1 MSKLVSNQDS
11 YFYNASI
18 KPATAIT
25 KSLLCH
31 FTTTNDKVDTN
42 LVTICSNTLNI
53 YSLEQHSIE
62 LKLNSQFNDKII
74 DCIAVPVPLT
84 RIARKREIEQAL
96 DQDNTLTQVDY
107 LFVLT

>member
-1 MSKLVSNQDS
+1 MKQITQKDS

-31 FTTTNDKVDTN
+31 FTTTNGKIDTN
-42 LVTICSNTLNI
+42 LVTVCSNTLNI
-53 YSLEQHSIE
+53 YSLEEHSVE

-74 DCIAVPVPLT
+74 DCIAVPLPQT
-84 RIARKREIEQAL
+84 RVARKREIEQAL
-96 DQDNTLTQVDY
+96 D
-107 LFVLT
+107 